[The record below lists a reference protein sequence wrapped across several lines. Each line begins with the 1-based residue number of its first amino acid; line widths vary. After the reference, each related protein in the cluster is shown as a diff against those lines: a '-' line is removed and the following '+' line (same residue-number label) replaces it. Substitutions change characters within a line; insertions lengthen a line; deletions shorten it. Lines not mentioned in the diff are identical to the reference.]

1 MNIVCVLCAVFC
13 CVCQRRGDW
22 QTPKVTKDE
31 ILTTP
36 KPSPPFLQYKISIE
50 KKNARQQQKYTSIIT
65 FQSDRSP
72 HSSHPHDDDRDMI
85 RNVTKRVLST
95 INESSF
101 VFDKGVKHIQRTSA
115 ANIVN
120 SQDYDYIRDEVAN
133 RLVDRL
139 DDIRREA
146 GFPLALDI
154 GSGAGHVYRAICSD
168 DSLDGIGGIGGIRKL
183 VQMDSNE
190 DMLRRDERSGHVVE
204 GKERCDTY
212 RMVAD
217 EEDILQFPDGTFDLV
232 ISSMALHRVNDLP
245 KLFSE
250 VRRVLKDDGCFMF
263 AMVGGSSL
271 VELRSSLV
279 LAEMER
285 EGGISPH
292 IHPMVDVS
300 DVGNLLSS
308 AGFQLPTIDVDTISV
323 GYSDSFL
330 LMEHLQRMGENNASL
345 ASTKRSKNISI
356 DTLLS
361 SASIYQHLFPLDN
374 KNICDEIEASIQ
386 VVYAIGWTPHKSQQ
400 KPLERGSATHKFGN
414 TDVNLNT
421 EG

>member
-1 MNIVCVLCAVFC
+1 
-13 CVCQRRGDW
+13 
-22 QTPKVTKDE
+22 
-31 ILTTP
+31 
-36 KPSPPFLQYKISIE
+36 
-50 KKNARQQQKYTSIIT
+50 
-65 FQSDRSP
+65 
-72 HSSHPHDDDRDMI
+72 MI
-85 RNVTKRVLST
+85 RPLSRIGNVTKRVLSSSSSSST

-101 VFDKGVKHIQRTSA
+101 VFDKEVKHIQRTSA

-139 DDIRREA
+139 DDIRQEA

-183 VQMDSNE
+183 VQIDSNE
-190 DMLRRDERSGHVVE
+190 DMLRRDERSGRVVE

-263 AMVGGSSL
+263 AMIGGSSL
-271 VELRSSLV
+271 MELRSSLV

-345 ASTKRSKNISI
+345 ASTRRSKNISI
-356 DTLLS
+356 DTLLA
-361 SASIYQHLFPLDN
+361 SASIYQHLFPVDD

-414 TDVNLNT
+414 TNVNLNT